1 MLGHPTANRK
11 QELLKVDQREKIRRA
26 HFLDGHS
33 IRQIARDGHHDR
45 RTVRK
50 ALHDA
55 GPPRYTLRAS
65 RARPV
70 LDPFLAVIERWLA
83 EDTKSPPKQRHT
95 ARRIYHRLVAECGF
109 SGGESTIRQYVR
121 ERRPRTPALF
131 IPLAYAPGED
141 AQCDFGEAQVILQ
154 GKPMAVQFLCLRLCY
169 SKLPFVIAFPHQR
182 QEAFFEGQRQGFAFF
197 GGVPHAIWYDHLSQ
211 AIKPGRK
218 AQEQEAF
225 IAFRSHYLFESR
237 FCTPGEAHE
246 KGLVENLVGYA
257 RRNFLVP
264 VPEVASLEE
273 LNAFLLERCLA
284 EGSRRLRGEPG
295 SIGELWQQERPHLL
309 PLPARPFPCC
319 RTLPVHPN
327 RLSLVTFETNRYS
340 VPAEHARHALFL
352 RAFVDRVELT
362 DGTQAI
368 ATHRRCYGREEDV
381 LDPMHYLPLLRER
394 PGAFDHAKPL
404 KTWSHPPVLDAYL
417 AALLARLPHRTATL
431 QYLDVLELACTHAMP
446 EVAAAVEQAMRC
458 GSLGAET
465 VAYFLRLGTIPPQS
479 VETSVLTGTPPC
491 PLVRDRDLRQYDQ
504 LVRR

>member
-1 MLGHPTANRK
+1 M
-11 QELLKVDQREKIRRA
+11 DQREEIRRA

-55 GPPRYTLRAS
+55 GPPRYTLRES

-121 ERRPRTPALF
+121 ERRPRAPALF

-141 AQCDFGEAQVILQ
+141 AQCDFGEAQVIVQ
-154 GKPMAVQFLCLRLCY
+154 GKPMTVQFLCLRLCF

-237 FCTPGEAHE
+237 FCTPREAHE

-284 EGSRRLRGEPG
+284 EGSRRLRGESG
-295 SIGELWQQERPHLL
+295 TIGELWQQERPHLL

-327 RLSLVTFETNRYS
+327 RLSLVTFSPGGRDSVETNRYS
-340 VPAEHARHALFL
+340 VPVEHTRHALFL

-368 ATHRRCYGREEDV
+368 ATHRRCYGREEDI
-381 LDPMHYLPLLRER
+381 LDPLHYLPLLRER
-394 PGAFDHAKPL
+394 PGALDHAKAFRGWP
-404 KTWSHPPVLDAYL
+404 HPPALDRYRVALEDRLPSRIATLHFLEVLD
-417 AALLARLPHRTATL
+417 LARTYP
-431 QYLDVLELACTHAMP
+431 LE
-446 EVAAAVEQAMRC
+446 EVAAAVDRALGT
-458 GSLGAET
+458 GSVVPAT
-465 VAYFLRLGTIPPQS
+465 VTYFLRAHH
-479 VETSVLTGTPPC
+479 TGTASPSPVLLATAPPC
-491 PLVRDRDLRQYDQ
+491 PSVQDRDLRQYN
-504 LVRR
+504 LLLTR